1 MINLT
6 MTRRVKS
13 PFTLLEI
20 VVCLAI
26 LTLVS
31 GVIGLKIKQA
41 TDRHQFESSF
51 NQLVYE
57 LKKIHMLALGYRS
70 EFGLNVQAASGGYN
84 YTFFTDEPHFTG
96 KLTSQTFEHATG
108 LSFNN
113 QAVETITFTLLA
125 DGRILPEG
133 KLSFHYEDEVRMLDL
148 TSPLQIKT
156 FTR

>member
-1 MINLT
+1 MINRVK
-6 MTRRVKS
+6 TRRIKS

-31 GVIGLKIKQA
+31 GVIGIKIKQA
-41 TDRHQFESSF
+41 TDRHRFESSF

-57 LKKIHMLALGYRS
+57 LKKIQMLALGYRS
-70 EFGLNVQAASGGYN
+70 EFGLEVQACGGEYQ
-84 YTFFTDEPHFTG
+84 YAFFTDEPHFTG
-96 KLTSQTFEHATG
+96 KLTSHTLEYATG

-113 QAVETITFTLLA
+113 RDVETITFTLLA

-133 KLSFHYEDEVRMLDL
+133 KLAFHYRDEVRMLDL